1 MKTALGW
8 RLRHRSR
15 CFVRYALTRTI
26 LAATVQPQQL
36 FFQRASFSGQKYDEL
51 YDETPSTGDDPICSG
66 GKVGRKGRL
75 RLKDREPKTDFAAM
89 TSAEFETSERDN
101 QGAAIRATQVGAGV
115 NLCLAAGKGSVGY
128 IIGSTGLMADGV
140 NHLGDLLCDAVVWY
154 TVIESRK
161 GATADRPWG
170 MGKLEPLGALTV
182 GALLMATGLG
192 IGYSA
197 ASAAYDMLTLQI
209 AVGASVAPVAVS
221 EVQHNLHGMA
231 LGISGF
237 SIVGKEVLYRYT
249 IAAGTRANSAV
260 VVANA
265 WQHRSDAIVSSAVF
279 VGLVGSMLGVPLLDP
294 LAGLLVSGV
303 IVKQSFT
310 TTIDALKDL
319 SDMPAPKHET
329 EQLIATCLR
338 CVSQSAVYHHFFILP
353 FTNIPPPKKNSV

>member
-1 MKTALGW
+1 M
-8 RLRHRSR
+8 
-15 CFVRYALTRTI
+15 RYALNWTS
-26 LAATVQPQQL
+26 LAVVAAQPQHSL
-36 FFQRASFSGQKYDEL
+36 FQRAYFSGHKYDEF
-51 YDETPSTGDDPICSG
+51 YDDSTSTGDEAICSG
-66 GKVGRKGRL
+66 GKVERKGKL
-75 RLKDREPKTDFAAM
+75 RLKDREPKTDYSAM
-89 TSAEFETSERDN
+89 TRAEFEISERDN

-128 IIGSTGLMADGV
+128 IIGSTGLLADGV

-170 MGKLEPLGALTV
+170 TGKLEPLGALTV

-209 AVGASVAPVAVS
+209 AVGASVAPVVVS
-221 EVQHNLHGMA
+221 EVQHNLHAMA

-279 VGLVGSMLGVPLLDP
+279 VGLVGSMLGAPLLDP

-338 CVSQSAVYHHFFILP
+338 CVSQNGGVHMYHLHILP
-353 FTNIPPPKKNSV
+353 

>member
-1 MKTALGW
+1 V
-8 RLRHRSR
+8 LRTE
-15 CFVRYALTRTI
+15 F
-26 LAATVQPQQL
+26 
-36 FFQRASFSGQKYDEL
+36 GQGSKYDEEL
-51 YDETPSTGDDPICSG
+51 YDETNEETRV
-66 GKVGRKGRL
+66 GKKGKL
-75 RLKDREPKTDFAAM
+75 RLKDRDAKIEAQAQKDMDAVDRENQTAAV
-89 TSAEFETSERDN
+89 
-101 QGAAIRATQVGAGV
+101 RATQVGAVV

-128 IIGSTGLMADGV
+128 LIGSTGLAADGV

-197 ASAAYDMLTLQI
+197 ASSAYDMLTLQL
-209 AVGASVAPVAVS
+209 AVGAAVVPQDAVV
-221 EVQHNLHGMA
+221 EVQHNLHSMA
-231 LGISGF
+231 LGISGL
-237 SIVGKEVLYRYT
+237 SIVGKEILYRYT
-249 IAAGTRANSAV
+249 IAAGTKANSAV

-279 VGLVGSMLGVPLLDP
+279 AGLVGSMLGFPLLDP

-303 IVKQSFT
+303 IVKQSFS
-310 TTIDALKDL
+310 TTIDAFKDL

-329 EQLIATCLR
+329 EQLVATCLR
-338 CVSQSAVYHHFFILP
+338 
-353 FTNIPPPKKNSV
+353 